1 MDAVADALIQAI
13 RSWISD
19 NDAQPS
25 TQQNEGS
32 QQSSFRRTA
41 AMSNSLTSPQPST
54 SHGIPFPSHNET
66 SDVGRRKRKFVAP
79 SMFQMKAKRRKMES
93 KLKSVKYLR
102 DIFCLPKS
110 CMDEDGTVAILRS
123 TRRSILAS
131 KEVGLM
137 GKIEFS
143 SDWSPKDMKRVKT
156 FWVDWRR
163 NWGWEAVCFRISPEN
178 GCWIPHCMCAGSSSR
193 IWMERAAS
201 CNSGKKWRG
210 NLSFGDWWYSYTLRA
225 SSDLSSSAILY
236 SFFCSCNCCVWLVW
250 RSHTLSF
257 GRGSGLYSIDFCTAP
272 RNRVIQWN
280 LRDVTLSWNLR
291 GQNGQMSICKLP
303 GAEER

>member
-13 RSWISD
+13 RSRISD
-19 NDAQPS
+19 NDAQLSIQPS

-54 SHGIPFPSHNET
+54 SRGIPFPSRNET

-79 SMFQMKAKRRKMES
+79 SMFQTKAKRRKVES
-93 KLKSVKYLR
+93 KPKSVKYLR

-110 CMDEDGTVAILRS
+110 CMDEDGTVAIPRS

-143 SDWSPKDMKRVKT
+143 SDWSPNDMKMEICRVFSKPFGLT
-156 FWVDWRR
+156 EEEIEGGKLFAFEYLQRT
-163 NWGWEAVCFRISPEN
+163 G
-178 GCWIPHCMCAGSSSR
+178 AGSR
-193 IWMERAAS
+193 TLCVPAVPPGYEWNGRQVATLAK
-201 CNSGKKWRG
+201 SGG
-210 NLSFGDWWYSYTLRA
+210 VIYLLATDDIPILSEQAVSYQ
-225 SSDLSSSAILY
+225 
-236 SFFCSCNCCVWLVW
+236 V
-250 RSHTLSF
+250 
-257 GRGSGLYSIDFCTAP
+257 
-272 RNRVIQWN
+272 
-280 LRDVTLSWNLR
+280 
-291 GQNGQMSICKLP
+291 
-303 GAEER
+303 